1 MNVEMKLAGGNK
13 APGGTTTF
21 GEVMVGPGEQPTEST
36 VRWIVPDDRLTTELG
51 IRITKFRGRVILD
64 KGPLKK
70 PIRAIM
76 IDRLPYLTWQDF
88 HPLREAL
95 ARSHK
100 AGRPSWFEKKGNRK
114 D

>member
-1 MNVEMKLAGGNK
+1 MKLAGGSN
-13 APGGTTTF
+13 APGGMTAF
-21 GEVMVGPGEQPTEST
+21 GEVMVGPGEQPSEST

-51 IRITKFRGRVILD
+51 IRITKCRGRVTLAR
-64 KGPLKK
+64 GTTEK

-100 AGRPSWFEKKGNRK
+100 AGRLSLFEKKGNQK